1 MPSGI
6 TAKDGM
12 MYAGEAPWH
21 RLGVKLDNPATAA
34 EAIEAAG
41 LGWTVATRPVY
52 VRNIQKDSG
61 YQEIDGKVAI
71 VRPDTNETFG
81 IMGKSYQPVQ
91 NEEAFSFFDKVIAQG
106 EAVYHTA
113 GSLFGGKRIW
123 ILAKLP
129 EDITII
135 PGDTIQPYIL
145 LSNSH
150 DGSQALRMQ
159 ITPIRVVCWNTLSV
173 TLNARV
179 AFYAKHTRNVMQ
191 RASKAREVLGLAQ
204 AYYEMFAR
212 QVDQLVNTRM
222 TVWQQQRYFQEVYR
236 FDTDKPYT
244 GQDHRIV
251 KAFESTLDL
260 LNHPTNVIGGIQGT
274 AWAAFNAVTY
284 YVDHEKVIRGSL
296 DRRDDSR
303 LDGSW
308 FGTGAELR
316 QRAYQLLTV

>member
-6 TAKDGM
+6 TATDGM
-12 MYAGEAPWH
+12 MYTGEAPWH
-21 RLGVKLDNPATAA
+21 RLGVKLDSPATAA
-34 EAIEAAG
+34 EAIASAG
-41 LGWTVATRPVY
+41 LDWDVITRFVY
-52 VRNIQKDSG
+52 SRNIHGEFVKIED
-61 YQEIDGKVAI
+61 KRAI
-71 VRPDTNETFG
+71 VRADTEEVFT
-81 IMGKSYQPVQ
+81 IMGKGYQPVQ
-91 NEEAFSFFDKVIAQG
+91 NVEAFSFFDKVIAQG

-173 TLNARV
+173 TLNARG
-179 AFYAKHTRNVMQ
+179 AFFAKHTKNIMQ
-191 RASKAREVLGLAQ
+191 RASEAREMLGLAQ

-212 QVDQLVNTRM
+212 TVDKLVNTRM
-222 TVWQQQRYFQEVYR
+222 TVLDQQRYFQEVYK
-236 FDTDKPYT
+236 FNADKPYAD
-244 GQDHRIV
+244 QDNRIV
-251 KAFESTLDL
+251 KAYESTLDL
-260 LNHPTNVIGGIQGT
+260 LNHPTNLIDGIQGT